1 MGFFSSLKRNVA
13 VTNAEMEFKDIAGEV
28 NVIRSSIE
36 RGRPVTKDYVLKIID
51 RAKKAHCILHDEYK
65 REMDNNTF
73 YNSMYPDLS
82 FEISQLEKYLKE
94 LDEIIEKHYSENK

>member
-36 RGRPVTKDYVLKIID
+36 RGRPVSKDYVMKIVD
-51 RAKKAHCILHDEYK
+51 RAKIAYRILHDEYE

-73 YNSMYPDLS
+73 HKSMYPDLS
-82 FEISQLEKYLKE
+82 FEISQLEKYMKE
-94 LDEIIEKHYSENK
+94 LDEILEKHYSENK

>member
-1 MGFFSSLKRNVA
+1 MGFFNSLKRNVA

-36 RGRPVTKDYVLKIID
+36 RGRPVSKDYVMKIVD
-51 RAKKAHCILHDEYK
+51 RAKIAYRILHDEYE

-73 YNSMYPDLS
+73 YKSMYPDLS
-82 FEISQLEKYLKE
+82 FEISQLEKYMKE
-94 LDEIIEKHYSENK
+94 LDEILEKHYSESK

>member
-36 RGRPVTKDYVLKIID
+36 RDRPVSKDYVLKIVD
-51 RAKKAHCILHDEYK
+51 RAKIAHHILHDEYE

-73 YNSMYPDLS
+73 YKSMYPNLS
-82 FEISQLEKYLKE
+82 FEISQLEKYMKE
-94 LDEIIEKHYSENK
+94 LDGILEKHYSESK

>member
-1 MGFFSSLKRNVA
+1 MGFFNSLKRNVA

-36 RGRPVTKDYVLKIID
+36 RGRPVSKDYVTKIVD
-51 RAKKAHCILHDEYK
+51 RAKIAYRILHDEYE

-73 YNSMYPDLS
+73 YKSMYPDLS
-82 FEISQLEKYLKE
+82 FEISQLEKYMKE
-94 LDEIIEKHYSENK
+94 LDEILEKHYSESK